1 MSTRILMAVDS
12 TLPKDVQA
20 SCRAGLADLANYL
33 GDIVLMATMDPETLD
48 DLRAWT
54 YMKTSGDGLEGVEPV
69 CEVAPAAPMS
79 AAPFVYKDDGRPDW
93 GAMWGTFC
101 ELALYGGPP
110 HRGIEDA
117 LEAPQTDSD
126 TMIMN
131 ETIMELRRGIH
142 ETTGLFS
149 EPAPPNWLAVT
160 CHSKKMAAWMAASI
174 ILENVDAKCEDE
186 ILYVPC
192 SPDFDLKNQVKSV
205 ITVVAKVN
213 HYWQAH
219 IESTQAAPT
228 A

>member
-1 MSTRILMAVDS
+1 MSTRIVVALDS
-12 TLPKDVQA
+12 TLPPEMQE
-20 SCRAGLADLANYL
+20 STRAAAAALAAQL
-33 GDIVLMATMDPETLD
+33 GDIVLLASLEPETVD

-54 YMKTSGDGLEGVEPV
+54 YMKTQGAGLEGVEPV
-69 CEVAPAAPMS
+69 CDVSPAAPMS

-131 ETIMELRRGIH
+131 ETIQEMRRGIH
-142 ETTGLFS
+142 ETTGLYS

-160 CHSKKMAAWMAASI
+160 CHSKRMAAWMAASI

-186 ILYVPC
+186 VLYVPC

-219 IESTQAAPT
+219 IEATQPAT

>member
-1 MSTRILMAVDS
+1 MSTRILLAVDS
-12 TLPKDVQA
+12 TLPEDVQV
-20 SCRAGLADLANYL
+20 SCRAGMEQLATYL
-33 GDIVLMATMDPETLD
+33 GDIVLMATMEPEMLD

-54 YMKTSGDGLEGVEPV
+54 YMKTSGGGLEGVEPV
-69 CEVAPAAPMS
+69 CDVVDPAAPMS
-79 AAPFVYKDDGRPDW
+79 AAPFVYRDDGRPDW
-93 GAMWGTFC
+93 SAMWGTFC

-110 HRGIEDA
+110 HRGADEA
-117 LEAPQTDSD
+117 LEAPETDSD
-126 TMIMN
+126 TMIVN

-142 ETTGLFS
+142 ETTGLYS

-186 ILYVPC
+186 VLYVPC

-219 IESTQAAPT
+219 IETQAAT
-228 A
+228 T